1 MLGPATTALLL
12 LAPLAA
18 RAQVTATGPNGPTNP
33 SAPGLGAHNQ
43 TSESRLVS
51 LNSVED
57 FCLFA
62 PSMPNSAIG
71 NVEAEVVAWCTKERN
86 GARLIPDG
94 CVPSRRSRGPW
105 LAHQETDP
113 LWAASSQRRAI
124 TAAHFVKTPL
134 YVQVQGRGDLTK
146 LNIAAGDDGGELDP
160 HGAENLG
167 NPIGGNVTSNV
178 SGADV
183 FYEEWMSFMSF
194 GAVCFVQPLYRLPD
208 RLTFYSSSL
217 SQTSSASASARPR
230 TATSPLPFSAR
241 CGRFRP
247 AARLARL

>member
-94 CVPSRRSRGPW
+94 CVPFADLEGRGSPIRRLTLCGPPPPNAEPSPPRTLSRRRFTSKSK
-105 LAHQETDP
+105 AE
-113 LWAASSQRRAI
+113 AI
-124 TAAHFVKTPL
+124 
-134 YVQVQGRGDLTK
+134 
-146 LNIAAGDDGGELDP
+146 
-160 HGAENLG
+160 
-167 NPIGGNVTSNV
+167 
-178 SGADV
+178 
-183 FYEEWMSFMSF
+183 
-194 GAVCFVQPLYRLPD
+194 
-208 RLTFYSSSL
+208 
-217 SQTSSASASARPR
+217 
-230 TATSPLPFSAR
+230 
-241 CGRFRP
+241 
-247 AARLARL
+247 